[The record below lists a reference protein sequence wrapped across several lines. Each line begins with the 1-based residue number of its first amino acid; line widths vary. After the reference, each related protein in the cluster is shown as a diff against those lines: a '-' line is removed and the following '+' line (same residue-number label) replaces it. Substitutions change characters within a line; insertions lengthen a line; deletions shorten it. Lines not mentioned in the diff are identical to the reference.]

1 MKLEEAKILWKGDRV
16 RPKKKNQYTKSEW
29 STVEDVKVTDDNVD
43 VLLND
48 GQWYNYKELK

>member
-29 STVEDVKVTDDNVD
+29 SIVEDVKVTDDNVD

>member
-1 MKLEEAKILWKGDRV
+1 MKLEEAKILWQGDRV
-16 RPKKKNQYTKSEW
+16 RPKKKNRYTKGEW
-29 STVEDVKVTDDNVD
+29 ATVEDVKVTDDNVD